1 MSSKTVLI
9 LGANSDIGFALA
21 EKFSLEG
28 YSVLL
33 AARNTQA
40 IEQRLR
46 SMDRKTEMSIVPFD
60 AMNFQAHKS
69 WFYTLPTMP
78 DITCCA
84 FGYLGEQSKAQEE
97 WEEASTI
104 ISSNY
109 TGAVAILNV
118 VAAAYKNNTS
128 GQIIGISSVA
138 GDRGRQSNYIYG
150 SAKAGFSAYLS
161 GLRNALY
168 KHGVHVLTVK
178 PGFVATKM
186 TAGLPLPKML
196 TATPE
201 QVANRIIRASH
212 RRLNS
217 IYVFSIWYW
226 IMLVIKLIPEFI
238 FKRLKL

>member
-1 MSSKTVLI
+1 MNSKTVLI

-21 EKFSLEG
+21 EKFNASG

-40 IEQRLR
+40 IEQRLN
-46 SMDRKTEMSIVPFD
+46 SNGSKAEMSVIPFD
-60 AMNFQAHKS
+60 AMNFETHKS
-69 WFYTLPTMP
+69 WFEALPIVP
-78 DITCCA
+78 DVTCCA
-84 FGYLGEQSKAQEE
+84 FGYLGEQTKAQED
-97 WEEASTI
+97 WQEANTI
-104 ISSNY
+104 INSNY

-118 VAAAYKNNTS
+118 VAAVYKERS
-128 GQIIGISSVA
+128 EGLIVGISSVA

-150 SAKAGFSAYLS
+150 SAKAGFTTYLS

-186 TAGLPLPKML
+186 TAGLPLPKAL
-196 TATPE
+196 TASPE
-201 QVANRIIRASH
+201 QVANRIFKAVK
-212 RRLNS
+212 RRSNS

-226 IMLVIKLIPEFI
+226 IMLIIRFIPEPV
-238 FKRLKL
+238 FKRMKL